1 MPVFYSYSYVG
12 DRNDMLVRADSVRVP
27 SSAAVLACPSPSPS
41 PFPLA
46 AVAVKLI
53 AEATAKA
60 RAGIPN
66 LGQHAPPFF
75 PSGQHYVQDKV
86 FIGLDQTPEE
96 FHLNEKLQGPGVGG
110 VGHGSGGVGWSRG
123 EIGWKMLSAC
133 PLVISTHHSQKMQ
146 SYCFLPHFRVTV
158 FCLTSTFCPELI
170 F

>member
-1 MPVFYSYSYVG
+1 MSVFYSYSYVG

-27 SSAAVLACPSPSPS
+27 SSAAVLTCPSPIPSPFPSPS

-110 VGHGSGGVGWSRG
+110 VGCGSGVMGMASGWGGAG
-123 EIGWKMLSAC
+123 ETEGGR
-133 PLVISTHHSQKMQ
+133 
-146 SYCFLPHFRVTV
+146 CFLLAR
-158 FCLTSTFCPELI
+158 
-170 F
+170 

>member
-1 MPVFYSYSYVG
+1 MSVFYSYSYVG

-27 SSAAVLACPSPSPS
+27 SSAAVWHAPPPPPPPSPPLPHPLPHPLPS
-41 PFPLA
+41 LA

-110 VGHGSGGVGWSRG
+110 VGCGSGVMGMASGWGGAGEREVGR
-123 EIGWKMLSAC
+123 
-133 PLVISTHHSQKMQ
+133 
-146 SYCFLPHFRVTV
+146 CFLPAR
-158 FCLTSTFCPELI
+158 
-170 F
+170 